1 MKKLLFINLQQF
13 SQKKLMYFLLFFVF
27 FNSCSAAPLPLTTVQ
42 QENET
47 QVFSTSTLAEPTPTV
62 YLPLILTTSDSKFFG
77 VYLKQ
82 YWTENNVIP
91 IMSELDNLTGKKH
104 SSVGWFIDLEDDA
117 FTIPVT
123 DLSHNNL
130 HLQLESLWQG
140 GYTSF
145 INLGSNATA
154 TQIIAGERD
163 TEIGYVAK
171 FYKSWIDLGDGR
183 KAMIAPLQ
191 EMNGDWTVYGLE
203 STSEDYKLAY
213 VHIYNIFQQNG
224 IGREDIWWVF
234 APNGWNDPA
243 VPERA
248 FENYYPGDDFVDVIG
263 FSSYNYGW
271 CPSTSSISGKWESY
285 AEMLDPYITRME
297 AMAPSKPIIIAE
309 TATTAYYAYTDEE
322 FLKDINLKNQWLID
336 SYNFLA
342 TKKSVAGVYYFSFSE
357 FDGYACDF
365 EIINVDEEVVDTDDG
380 KVSIFYFNNFFTG
393 YKDGISNS
401 KFKYLPIEDL
411 NNLIR

>member
-1 MKKLLFINLQQF
+1 MKNSFLSNLQKF
-13 SQKKLMYFLLFFVF
+13 SQKKLIYFLLFFVF
-27 FNSCSAAPLPLTTVQ
+27 FNSCSAAPLLQTTVP
-42 QENET
+42 QETET
-47 QVFSTSTLAEPTPTV
+47 QVISTLEEPTPTV
-62 YLPLILTTSDSKFFG
+62 FLPLIVKSPDSKFFG

-117 FTIPVT
+117 FTKPVT

-130 HLQLESLWQG
+130 HRQLENLWQG

-154 TQIIAGERD
+154 SDIINGLRD
-163 TEIGYVAK
+163 KEIGYVAE
-171 FYKSWIDLGDGR
+171 FYKAWIGLGDGR

-191 EMNGDWTVYGLE
+191 EMNGDWTVYGQK
-203 STSEDYKLAY
+203 STSDQYKQAY
-213 VHIYNIFQQNG
+213 MYIYNKFLQNN
-224 IGREDIWWVF
+224 INREDVWWVF

-243 VPERA
+243 LPERA
-248 FENYYPGDDFVDVIG
+248 FENYYPGDEFVDVIG

-297 AMAPSKPIIIAE
+297 AMAPTKPIIIAE
-309 TATTAYYAYTDEE
+309 TATTAYYAYTDGE
-322 FLKDINLKNQWLID
+322 FLKDINLKNKWLID

-342 TKKSVAGVYYFSFSE
+342 SRKSVIGVYYFSFSE

-365 EIINVDEEVVDTDDG
+365 EIVNVEEEVIDTEDG
-380 KVSIFYFNNFFTG
+380 KVSNFYLNDFFTG
-393 YKDGISNS
+393 YRDGVSNS
-401 KFKYLPIEDL
+401 NYKYLSVDEMNIL
-411 NNLIR
+411 FR